1 MVSWLLLVDCC
12 CVLCVVFPVCRL
24 LVVACRSLVA
34 VRCWLL
40 FVVRGVLFD
49 RCLLSVVCCVVFVV
63 CGRLLLLLL
72 LMLLAVICS
81 MLYVVVR
88 SMCYVI
94 CCLLRVV

>member
-72 LMLLAVICS
+72 MRHVVICS
-81 MLYVVVR
+81 TLCVVVR
-88 SMCYVI
+88 LMCDVV
-94 CCLLRVV
+94 CCLRRVV